1 MSSSACPSWAAPN
14 WTLDITASWLV
25 TERLLGSIDV
35 AEPIAQSRLRERRL
49 KKYDVARENWIGGT
63 TVRLWSDAAGKNM
76 EIPALQ
82 LTDGLL

>member
-1 MSSSACPSWAAPN
+1 MYG
-14 WTLDITASWLV
+14 LDFKTAFPRKSV
-25 TERLLGSIDV
+25 PTERLLGLIDV

-49 KKYDVARENWIGGT
+49 KKYDVARENWIGWT
-63 TVRLWSDAAGKNM
+63 TVWLWSNAAGKNM